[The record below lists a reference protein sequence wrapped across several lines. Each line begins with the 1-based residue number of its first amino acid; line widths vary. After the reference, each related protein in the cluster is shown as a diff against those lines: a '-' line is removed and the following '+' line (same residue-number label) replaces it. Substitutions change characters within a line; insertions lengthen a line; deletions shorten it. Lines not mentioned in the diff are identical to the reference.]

1 MGLADAIPHLQD
13 EGCVYMDYNATT
25 PIFPEVRSEPRQTP
39 VSQLDVS
46 PALIITLCSL

>member
-25 PIFPEVRSEPRQTP
+25 PIFLEVRKGDHIKHLSVRQTCH
-39 VSQLDVS
+39 L
-46 PALIITLCSL
+46 L